1 MHHHRPVRLVI
12 LADIFQFKSLR
23 QIKIPLHGPQLP
35 QTADGIFDLEIDL
48 GSIESGFT
56 FHALVLNSA
65 RLKPGCQC
73 FFSFL
78 PLLVCTK
85 IQLAPIASLHRKFK
99 LDFVEAERLQ
109 DLVSKINAIVDL
121 ARNLFRSAEQMSI
134 VDSESPDA
142 HQSMESSRQFGA
154 IDGSHL
160 GITLREIAI
169 RTLLRFVNPDVHW
182 AVHRLKTKLSLFQF
196 GGREH
201 RIAVVLFVAAQLPKL
216 TPGNVR
222 RVNKTVVPFGELLA
236 QIVVHLLAHDAA
248 LRMPEHETLSVLL
261 MN

>member
-1 MHHHRPVRLVI
+1 MSPCERSR
-12 LADIFQFKSLR
+12 
-23 QIKIPLHGPQLP
+23 
-35 QTADGIFDLEIDL
+35 TATLFSCSSRSPSTSMNGIFCNCSSRIFAPILSL
-48 GSIESGFT
+48 WR
-56 FHALVLNSA
+56 LNSA

-134 VDSESPDA
+134 VDSESPHA

-154 IDGSHL
+154 IDSSHL

-182 AVHRLKTKLSLFQF
+182 AVHRL
-196 GGREH
+196 
-201 RIAVVLFVAAQLPKL
+201 
-216 TPGNVR
+216 
-222 RVNKTVVPFGELLA
+222 
-236 QIVVHLLAHDAA
+236 
-248 LRMPEHETLSVLL
+248 
-261 MN
+261 